1 MTYDSQKTHEN
12 LIEFLEDNISKLV
25 KLKVASRA
33 KYKEYDENY
42 SDYLVAESI
51 DDEDRMELYEELTEN
66 SYAWLR
72 HKLTK
77 AIEEDKELM
86 ENLLVREYLRLMF
99 ATYDKPGSTDYGD
112 GIDNDKNIDMSY
124 TRMFEGEDSYYICD
138 FVCYSTDAKLR
149 SSESRTQRSMSMR

>member
-77 AIEEDKELM
+77 AIKEDKELM
-86 ENLLVREYLRLMF
+86 ENPLVREYLRLMF
-99 ATYDKPGSTDYGD
+99 ATYNEPDSTEKGYGF
-112 GIDNDKNIDMSY
+112 DND
-124 TRMFEGEDSYYICD
+124 
-138 FVCYSTDAKLR
+138 
-149 SSESRTQRSMSMR
+149 